1 MSYEDAVEKKFEEKR
16 MQEEAKKNEK
26 ELREL
31 LGKDE
36 KK

>member
-1 MSYEDAVEKKFEEKR
+1 VSYEDSVEKKLEEKR
-16 MQEEAKKNEK
+16 MEEDARKNEK